1 MRGAPSTISYSL
13 LRSRIIPADAGSTTR
28 HQLPVWSCA
37 DHPRGCGEHGL
48 CLGQLFLREG
58 SSPRM
63 RGAQLAAL
71 SPGEYVGIIPAD
83 AGSTKA
89 HSYQDNAE
97 TDHPRGCGEHDTM
110 FIISIFSCGSS
121 PRMRGA
127 HRLEK
132 QISNSSRII
141 PADAGSTSRRLR
153 RRSAC
158 PDHPRGCGEHSAPCA

>member
-1 MRGAPSTISYSL
+1 MRGARLATSC
-13 LRSRIIPADAGSTTR
+13 RCGRVRIIPADAGST
-28 HQLPVWSCA
+28 VCA
-37 DHPRGCGEHGL
+37 WVSSFSAKDHPRGCGEHGL
-48 CLGQLFLREG
+48 CLGQLVLREG